1 MYRSHEGRKGW
12 RGGGVGN
19 KSPAIQLLA
28 ASWVFHEHQVRG
40 FKLLLD
46 AL

>member
-1 MYRSHEGRKGW
+1 MYRSHEDRKGW
-12 RGGGVGN
+12 GGVGN
-19 KSPAIQLLA
+19 KSPAIQLLE